1 METAR
6 ERRVSR
12 IVARL
17 MTAAIDAYDIPG
29 PAGPSLMDHW
39 RRHGMLEPDDRPPD
53 RFTLTGAGSWF
64 IRAMIQEFP
73 EVPGGAE
80 NP

>member
-17 MTAAIDAYDIPG
+17 MTCTINAHDIPD
-29 PAGPSLMDHW
+29 PPGPSLMDHW
-39 RRHGMLEPDDRPPD
+39 RRHGQLEPDDRPPD
-53 RFTLTGAGSWF
+53 RFILTGAGSWF
-64 IRAMIQEFP
+64 IRAMIRELR
-73 EVPGGAE
+73 EVLGGAE